1 MSWEALVRYTM
12 TNLGSYNNDGADIG
26 CRTKPRG
33 KSRSAEVAQ
42 ARNPGVGHF
51 LKLQKK
57 MEDGGK
63 WNISKATARL
73 LMNKTRQI
81 RGLWMCPRALIAQWL
96 AGQAQTKGK
105 GGGCMSISAF
115 CS

>member
-1 MSWEALVRYTM
+1 M
-12 TNLGSYNNDGADIG
+12 TNLGSYNNDGTDIG